1 MIQMKPPWEA
11 LAADSVT
18 IHGIPDDESSSFM
31 QGPALAPALIR
42 EALHS
47 PANHLVTELGLDLAA
62 SDRLVDV
69 GDLEFDD
76 ATNRRDQIRS
86 SLLRLLGRGARPLL
100 LGGDHAITY
109 PIVQAMAQTYSD
121 LTILHLDA
129 HTDLYD
135 ELDGNRYSH
144 GCPMARIMEEGLV
157 RRLLQVGIRTI
168 TPHHRE
174 QIERFGVEVIEMRH
188 WRPDVDLHL
197 AGPVYLTL
205 DLDVLE
211 PGMAPGIAHYEPGGM
226 TTREVLNLILGIEVP
241 LVGAD
246 IVEYNPQRDVGGI
259 TAAVAARFV
268 KEIAGKMLAQP
279 G

>member
-1 MIQMKPPWEA
+1 MKPPWEA
-11 LAADSVT
+11 LAADSVA
-18 IHGIPDDESSSFM
+18 ILGIPDDESSSFM
-31 QGPALAPALIR
+31 PGPALAPALIR

-47 PANHLVTELGLDLAA
+47 PANHLVTELGIDLAA
-62 SDRLVDV
+62 SERLVDV

-109 PIVQAMAQTYSD
+109 PIVQAMAQTYAE

-188 WRPDVDLHL
+188 WQPEVDLHL

-226 TTREVLNLILGIEVP
+226 TTREVLNLILEIEVP

-246 IVEYNPQRDVGGI
+246 IVEYNPQRDIGGI

>member
-1 MIQMKPPWEA
+1 MIHMTPPWES
-11 LAADSVT
+11 LAADSVAML
-18 IHGIPDDESSSFM
+18 GIPDDESSSFM
-31 QGPALAPALIR
+31 QGPALAPPLIR

-47 PANHLVTELGLDLAA
+47 PAHHLVTELGLDLAA

-76 ATNRRDQIRS
+76 TANRRDQIRS
-86 SLLRLLGRGARPLL
+86 NLVRLLDRGVRPLL

-109 PIVQAMAQTYSD
+109 PIVQAMAQTYSN

-157 RRLLQVGIRTI
+157 HRLLQVGIRTI

-188 WRPDVDLHL
+188 WRPTVDLNL

-211 PGMAPGIAHYEPGGM
+211 PGMAPGTAHYEPGGM

-246 IVEYNPQRDVGGI
+246 IVEYNPRRDVGAI

-268 KEIAGKMLAQP
+268 KEIAGRMLTRP

>member
-1 MIQMKPPWEA
+1 MISMKPPWDS
-11 LAADSVT
+11 LPADSVALL
-18 IHGIPDDESSSFM
+18 GIPDDESSSFM
-31 QGPALAPALIR
+31 QGPALAPPLIR

-47 PANHLVTELGLDLAA
+47 PANHLVTELGIDLAT

-69 GDLEFDD
+69 GDLEFDE
-76 ATNRRDQIRS
+76 ATNRRDHIREN
-86 SLLRLLGRGARPLL
+86 LERLLDRRARPLL

-109 PIVQAMAQTYSD
+109 PIVQALARTYSD

-157 RRLLQVGIRTI
+157 RRLLQVGIRTL

-188 WRPDVDLHL
+188 WRPDVDLNL
-197 AGPVYLTL
+197 AGPVYLSL

-211 PGMAPGIAHYEPGGM
+211 PGIAPGIAHYEPGGM
-226 TTREVLNLILGIEVP
+226 TTREVLNLILGIAVP
-241 LVGAD
+241 IVGAD
-246 IVEYNPQRDVGGI
+246 IVEYNPRRDVGTI

-268 KEIAGKMLAQP
+268 KEIAGKMLALP
-279 G
+279 D